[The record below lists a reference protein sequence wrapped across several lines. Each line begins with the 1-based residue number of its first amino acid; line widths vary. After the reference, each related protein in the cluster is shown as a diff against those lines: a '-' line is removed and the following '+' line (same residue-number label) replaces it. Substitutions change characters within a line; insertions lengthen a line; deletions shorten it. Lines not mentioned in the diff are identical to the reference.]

1 MTDWQ
6 KARICWIPASAGGR
20 KQPPAGPRY
29 STVARFDEEDE
40 QNEWSVIVEFEQ
52 RPDDRG
58 CVEGQI
64 KFLIPEAP
72 FYLLRPGK
80 QFHLTEGARV
90 VATVEIIPCIKLQPG
105 VNGASHPAVA
115 VVSSD

>member
-90 VATVEIIPCIKLQPG
+90 VAVVEILSNTELQPG
-105 VNGASHPAVA
+105 MNGVYHQVA
-115 VVSSD
+115 TVRRST